1 MHYKNILVA
10 VDGSKCSL
18 LACQLALQL
27 LNSMPGDSTLH
38 LLYCT
43 PSFPPLITDDQ
54 REQIKKD
61 SQRDADRI
69 LDIAQKQVA
78 SAEKPFK
85 IYNKTGNAAELIVN
99 TAVELHCDVIVM
111 GSRGLGRV
119 LDAVL
124 GSVSRDVTQASPI
137 PVFLAY
143 TPNKTTSI
151 KT

>member
-27 LNSMPGDSTLH
+27 NTSMSGDSTLH

-43 PSFPPLITDDQ
+43 PSFPPLITDEQ
-54 REQIKKD
+54 REQIQKD
-61 SQRDADRI
+61 NQRDADRI

-78 SAEKPFK
+78 SAEKNVK
-85 IYNKTGNAAELIVN
+85 TYNKTGDPAELIVR
-99 TAVELHCDVIVM
+99 TATELQCDVIVM

-124 GSVSRDVTQASPI
+124 GSVSRDVTQTSPI
-137 PVFLAY
+137 PVFLTY
-143 TPNKTTSI
+143 TPK
-151 KT
+151 